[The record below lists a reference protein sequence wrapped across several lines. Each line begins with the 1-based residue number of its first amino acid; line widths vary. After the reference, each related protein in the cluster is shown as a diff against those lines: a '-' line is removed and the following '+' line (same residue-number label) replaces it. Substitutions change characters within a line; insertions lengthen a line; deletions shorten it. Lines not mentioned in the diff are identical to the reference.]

1 MRYATILALTVLAMA
16 QEPANYN
23 VPLYKVGEGQ
33 SLEVY
38 KLVNQGCELY
48 VALGFGGGYAA
59 TTVAITT
66 ARGCK

>member
-1 MRYATILALTVLAMA
+1 MKYIALLGLTMLALA
-16 QEPANYN
+16 QESVNYQ
-23 VPLYKVGEGQ
+23 VPIYKIADTP
-33 SLEVY
+33 SLSVY
-38 KLVNQGCELY
+38 KMVNQGCELY